1 MVGKTQQPFD
11 ETALLSE
18 EEQKAI
24 LAKARDEVQRERA
37 DAATKSFLEKAL
49 AAERKKNNVGPQEE
63 EMLQILVDLPGFSHA
78 LVINGHS
85 YFHGQTY
92 TVPVSK
98 AKDMASMMA
107 RAWEHEEEVG
117 GANRDQYRKP
127 SNQTIR
133 PGNQH

>member
-24 LAKARDEVQRERA
+24 LAKAREEVQRERA

-49 AAERKKNNVGPQEE
+49 QAERKKNNVGPQDE
-63 EMLQILVDLPGFSHA
+63 EMVQLLIDLPGFS
-78 LVINGHS
+78 NGLNVNNQM
-85 YFHGQTY
+85 YFHGHVY

-98 AKDMASMMA
+98 ARDMASMMA
-107 RAWEHEEEVG
+107 RAWEHENEVG

-127 SNQTIR
+127 SNQVLR